1 MSPLVERLVDA
12 YQSAFMDSSTMVADS
27 VLICDKESAE
37 CLSQAIGLPTL
48 LNMGLRGVWS
58 LGDAFL
64 QDRRQ
69 VRDLWLELNANRVI
83 YLIARPAR
91 ILSCWQ
97 VQQAVSSFLAP
108 ENTPRDCFVWLA
120 SGTIEACIA
129 CQSTNGCHLTDDIRI
144 FPPLT
149 ITYGPNVLTT
159 EGMFQLS
166 SVVDSYSSD
175 IIPAESDDTVGEKA
189 ALLDYLLSLSQFWSF
204 AEFYAQDSDVEGREW
219 QMRLA
224 ERSAAFSKER
234 DRKKDREQH
243 PHVRFVLL
251 ADSIQV
257 EEEESLP
264 HSAQPTALDW
274 LQHVTEQ
281 KQKQKQKDNTNA
293 PTSASVRKGKVDRP
307 IAHCMGA
314 SGRSGNRLAQALIT
328 GPLRQAETVIKLGDD
343 VDLWTQWQQAREE
356 FIALQQHSARPRLLP
371 GLADFVRAWEMQCEE
386 AKQLPESQQVEWH
399 PPIGWIDCE
408 QERRRQRQG
417 TSNREGVSG
426 SGSGGEVWS
435 ALRSLTG
442 RGRTRHSPQPVLR
455 PVVIVTLRP
464 VSWGSVAALLEAS
477 PQATLVALQVRPWKV
492 TPLPA

>member
-1 MSPLVERLVDA
+1 
-12 YQSAFMDSSTMVADS
+12 VADS

-97 VQQAVSSFLAP
+97 VQQAIRSFLAP
-108 ENTPRDCFVWLA
+108 ENTPKDCFVWLA

-166 SVVDSYSSD
+166 SVVDSSD
-175 IIPAESDDTVGEKA
+175 VIPAESDDTAGEKA

-224 ERSAAFSKER
+224 ERSAAFNKER
-234 DRKKDREQH
+234 DRRKDREQH
-243 PHVRFVLL
+243 HHVRFVLL
-251 ADSIQV
+251 ADNIQV
-257 EEEESLP
+257 EEEEPPP
-264 HSAQPTALDW
+264 HSTQPTALDW
-274 LQHVTEQ
+274 LQHVAEQ
-281 KQKQKQKDNTNA
+281 KQKQKQKQKDKDNTNA
-293 PTSASVRKGKVDRP
+293 PTSASASVRKGKVDRP
-307 IAHCMGA
+307 IAHYMGA

-343 VDLWTQWQQAREE
+343 ADLWTQWQQAREE
-356 FIALQQHSARPRLLP
+356 LIALQQHSARPRLLP
-371 GLADFVRAWEMQCEE
+371 RLADFLRAWEMQCAE
-386 AKQLPESQQVEWH
+386 AKQLPESESQQVEWH
-399 PPIGWIDCE
+399 PPTGWIDCE
-408 QERRRQRQG
+408 QERRRQRKG
-417 TSNREGVSG
+417 TSSTEGESG
-426 SGSGGEVWS
+426 SGEVWS

-442 RGRTRHSPQPVLR
+442 RGRTRPSPQPVLR

-464 VSWGSVAALLEAS
+464 VWWGSVAALLEAS